1 MRKNNIKKIWKDGG
15 AAINGWLAIP
25 SIVTAETMAHE
36 AWDSLTIDLQHG
48 LNDYSTSL
56 SMLQAISTTD
66 TVPFARVHWNE
77 PGIIMKMLDAGTYGI
92 ICPMINS
99 KEECEK
105 FVGACRYT
113 PKGYRS
119 FGPVRANIY
128 GGSDYDK
135 YANEDIIT
143 MAMIETKEAVEN
155 LDSILSVEG
164 LDSIYIGPADLSMSY
179 TNKPSFDIVDPP
191 VNKVIESILSKA
203 KKHNVVAGIHTGSTD
218 YAHKMIH
225 LGFQFVTI
233 LSESKILSSAVE
245 EILKDM
251 KKDQS
256 KKDSEIK
263 TTY

>member
-25 SIVTAETMAHE
+25 SSVSAETMAHE

-105 FVGACRYT
+105 FVKACRYA
-113 PKGYRS
+113 PQGYRS
-119 FGPVRANIY
+119 VGPLRASIY
-128 GGSDYDK
+128 GCQDYIQN
-135 YANEDIIT
+135 ANNEILT
-143 MAMIETKEAVEN
+143 MAMMESKDAVKN
-155 LDSILSVEG
+155 LD
-164 LDSIYIGPADLSMSY
+164 
-179 TNKPSFDIVDPP
+179 
-191 VNKVIESILSKA
+191 
-203 KKHNVVAGIHTGSTD
+203 
-218 YAHKMIH
+218 
-225 LGFQFVTI
+225 
-233 LSESKILSSAVE
+233 
-245 EILKDM
+245 EILNGKTITLE
-251 KKDQS
+251 KCGREARQLSLTAQS
-256 KKDSEIK
+256 
-263 TTY
+263 Y

>member
-1 MRKNNIKKIWKDGG
+1 MRKNNIKKIWRDGG
-15 AAINGWLAIP
+15 AAVNGWLAIP
-25 SIVTAETMAHE
+25 SSVSAETMAHE

-56 SMLQAISTTD
+56 SMLQAISTTN
-66 TVPFARVHWNE
+66 TTPFARVPWNE

-113 PKGYRS
+113 PEGYRS

-128 GGSDYDK
+128 GGSDYSNH
-135 YANEDIIT
+135 ANEEIIT
-143 MAMIETKEAVEN
+143 MAMIETKQAVEN
-155 LDSILSVEG
+155 

-179 TNKPSFDIVDPP
+179 THKPSFDIVDPP
-191 VNKVIESILSKA
+191 VNNVIESILSKA
-203 KKHNVVAGIHTGSTD
+203 KKHNVVAGIHTGSTA
-218 YAHKMIH
+218 YAHKMIQ

-233 LSESKILSSAVE
+233 LSESKILSAAVE

-256 KKDSEIK
+256 KKDSKIK

>member
-1 MRKNNIKKIWKDGG
+1 
-15 AAINGWLAIP
+15 
-25 SIVTAETMAHE
+25 
-36 AWDSLTIDLQHG
+36 
-48 LNDYSTSL
+48 
-56 SMLQAISTTD
+56 
-66 TVPFARVHWNE
+66 
-77 PGIIMKMLDAGTYGI
+77 MKMLDAGTYGI

-113 PKGYRS
+113 PEGYRS

-128 GGSDYDK
+128 GGSDYSNH
-135 YANEDIIT
+135 ANEEIIT
-143 MAMIETKEAVEN
+143 MAMIETKQAVEN

-179 TNKPSFDIVDPP
+179 THKPSFDIVDPP
-191 VNKVIESILSKA
+191 VNNVIELILSKA
-203 KKHNVVAGIHTGSTD
+203 KKHNVVAGIHTGSTA
-218 YAHKMIH
+218 YAHKMIQ

-233 LSESKILSSAVE
+233 LSESKILSAAVE

-256 KKDSEIK
+256 KKDSKIK

>member
-1 MRKNNIKKIWKDGG
+1 MRKNNIKKIWRDGG
-15 AAINGWLAIP
+15 AAVNGWLAIP
-25 SIVTAETMAHE
+25 SSVSAETMAHE

-56 SMLQAISTTD
+56 SMLQAISTTN
-66 TVPFARVHWNE
+66 TTPFARVPWNE

-113 PKGYRS
+113 PEGYRS
-119 FGPVRANIY
+119 FGPGRANIY
-128 GGSDYDK
+128 GGSDYSNH
-135 YANEDIIT
+135 ANEEIIT
-143 MAMIETKEAVEN
+143 MAMIETKQAVEN

-179 TNKPSFDIVDPP
+179 THKPSFDIVGPP
-191 VNKVIESILSKA
+191 VNNVIESILSKA
-203 KKHNVVAGIHTGSTD
+203 KKNNVVAGIHTGSTA
-218 YAHKMIH
+218 YAHKMIQ

-233 LSESKILSSAVE
+233 LSESKILSAAVE

-256 KKDSEIK
+256 KKDSKIK

>member
-1 MRKNNIKKIWKDGG
+1 MTKNYLKFRSRTLVVISLILFSWIGLSIRLFQVQVIN
-15 AAINGWLAIP
+15 AAKYRELGFKQAQAQIP
-25 SIVTAETMAHE
+25 IPA
-36 AWDSLTIDLQHG
+36 
-48 LNDYSTSL
+48 
-56 SMLQAISTTD
+56 
-66 TVPFARVHWNE
+66 
-77 PGIIMKMLDAGTYGI
+77 
-92 ICPMINS
+92 
-99 KEECEK
+99 
-105 FVGACRYT
+105 
-113 PKGYRS
+113 
-119 FGPVRANIY
+119 VRGNIY
-128 GGSDYDK
+128 GGSDYSK
-135 YANEDIIT
+135 YANEEIIT
-143 MAMIETKEAVEN
+143 MAMIETQEAVEN